1 MMKLPDKTDPAIR
14 RLTQNGL
21 DPSLRRLAIIAV
33 LPFLACI
40 LIVLHDISVSFKL
53 LRDLFVVFA
62 IGLVIAGGLSYLFI
76 SRERG
81 AEEP

>member
-40 LIVLHDISVSFKL
+40 LIILHDTSVHTRSK
-53 LRDLFVVFA
+53 
-62 IGLVIAGGLSYLFI
+62 
-76 SRERG
+76 
-81 AEEP
+81 